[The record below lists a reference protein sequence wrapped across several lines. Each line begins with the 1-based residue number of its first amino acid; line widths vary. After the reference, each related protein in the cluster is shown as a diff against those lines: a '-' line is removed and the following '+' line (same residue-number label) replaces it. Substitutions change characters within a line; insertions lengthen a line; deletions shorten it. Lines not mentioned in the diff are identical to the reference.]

1 MSLIPDG
8 PRRLRVG
15 PPTRHQVRRLRL
27 RGRKTWRLLMVIA
40 AAVAGGVLA
49 VLFAKLCDMAG
60 DLHGAWTRAAPLLVL
75 LLQPIGLPL
84 AVWLTL
90 KFAPE
95 AGGSGIPQVIAASET
110 VRRGERHDPR
120 VSLKTAAFKM
130 AVAAFLLLCG
140 LSIGREGPTVQIV
153 AALVFAF
160 TAHLRGG
167 PHPRTLLIA
176 GGAAGVAAAF
186 NTPIAGVVFAVEE
199 LAKGFDRRSN
209 TVVIL
214 VVVAAGAA
222 AYALAGNYAYFGQM
236 AGSRAQWSA
245 WMTAPVVGLVCGL
258 AGGGFSRALASVIGP
273 VKGPVGR
280 WRLSRPILFAALCG
294 LATSAMA
301 FASHGL
307 SYGTGYAEA
316 SSLLEGHP
324 VRGLTLALSKWAS
337 NLAAAASGAPGG
349 IFSPS
354 LATGAGIGAFLSHL
368 IPFAGGRDT
377 IVLGMA
383 GYLSGVVQAPLT
395 SAIILMEMTRD
406 PGLVGPLMLTS
417 LIARLVSGWISDQP
431 IYHLLSRTWLRPP
444 QPAVDAQR

>member
-1 MSLIPDG
+1 M
-8 PRRLRVG
+8 
-15 PPTRHQVRRLRL
+15 RL
-27 RGRKTWRLLMVIA
+27 RGRRAWRLMAIVA

-60 DLHGAWTRAAPLLVL
+60 GTHAAWSARWPLAVLVL
-75 LLQPIGLPL
+75 PPIALPL
-84 AVWLTL
+84 AVWLTQR
-90 KFAPE
+90 FAPE
-95 AGGSGIPQVIAASET
+95 AGGSGVPQVIAASET
-110 VRRGERHDPR
+110 VRRGGGPDAR
-120 VSLKTAAFKM
+120 VSLKTAVFKM
-130 AVAAFLLLCG
+130 GVAAFLLLTG

-153 AALVFAF
+153 AAIVFAF
-160 TAHLRGG
+160 TARLRGG

-236 AGSRAQWSA
+236 QGSKALLSA
-245 WMTAPVVGLVCGL
+245 WMTAPIMGVVCGL
-258 AGGGFSRALASVIGP
+258 AGGAFSRALASVIGP
-273 VKGPVGR
+273 DKGPVGR
-280 WRLSRPILFAALCG
+280 WRAGRPVAFAVICG
-294 LATSAMA
+294 LVTSAVA
-301 FASHGL
+301 WASHGL

-316 SSLLEGHP
+316 SSLLQGHP
-324 VRGLTLALSKWAS
+324 VRGLTLALSKWAA

-354 LATGAGIGAFLSHL
+354 LATGAGIGASLSYV
-368 IPFAGGRDT
+368 IPFAGGRDA

-383 GYLSGVVQAPLT
+383 SYLSGVVQAPLT
-395 SAIILMEMTRD
+395 SAVILMEMARD
-406 PGLVGPLMLTS
+406 PGLVGPLLLAALLGRWASTWVMPE
-417 LIARLVSGWISDQP
+417 P
-431 IYHLLSRTWLRPP
+431 IYHLLSEGWHLTRTAKRS
-444 QPAVDAQR
+444 

>member
-1 MSLIPDG
+1 MSVAENGIPS
-8 PRRLRVG
+8 RARFG
-15 PPTRHQVRRLRL
+15 PPTVHQVRRLKL
-27 RGRKTWRLLMVIA
+27 RGRRLWRLAVIVA

-49 VLFAKLCDMAG
+49 VGFAKLCDLAG
-60 DLHGAWTRAAPLLVL
+60 NAHANWAARWPLAVL
-75 LLQPIGLPL
+75 ILPPIALPL
-84 AVWLTL
+84 AVWATL
-90 KFAPE
+90 KIAPE

-110 VRRGERHDPR
+110 VRRGEGPDAR
-120 VSLKTAAFKM
+120 VSLKTALFKM
-130 AVAAFLLLCG
+130 VLAAVLLVCG

-160 TAHLRGG
+160 TARLRGG
-167 PHPRTLLIA
+167 PNPRTLLIA

-199 LAKGFDRRSN
+199 LAKGFDRRAN
-209 TVVIL
+209 TIVIL

-236 AGSRAQWSA
+236 QGSRALWSA
-245 WMTAPVVGLVCGL
+245 WEAAPIVGVVCGL

-273 VKGPVGR
+273 HKGRVGA
-280 WRLSRPILFAALCG
+280 WRASRPVQFALICGLITSAVAFAA
-294 LATSAMA
+294 
-301 FASHGL
+301 HGL

-324 VRGLTLALSKWAS
+324 VRGLTLALSKWTA

-354 LATGAGIGAFLSHL
+354 LATGAGIGAALAKL
-368 IPFAGGRDT
+368 IPFAAGRDT
-377 IVLGMA
+377 VVLGMA
-383 GYLSGVVQAPLT
+383 GYLSGVVQAHLT

-417 LIARLVSGWISDQP
+417 LIARWISGQIMDEP
-431 IYHLLSRTWLRPP
+431 IYHLLAQTWMRPVKR
-444 QPAVDAQR
+444 A

>member
-1 MSLIPDG
+1 MSVASDERPSRPAFG
-8 PRRLRVG
+8 PTV
-15 PPTRHQVRRLRL
+15 HQVRRLHL
-27 RGRKTWRLLMVIA
+27 RGRRAWRLLVIIA
-40 AAVAGGVLA
+40 AAVAGGALA
-49 VLFAKLCDMAG
+49 VLFAKLCDLAG
-60 DLHGAWTRAAPLLVL
+60 GLHADWASRW
-75 LLQPIGLPL
+75 PL
-84 AVWLTL
+84 AVLVLPPVLLPLMTWLTL

-95 AGGSGIPQVIAASET
+95 AGGSGIPQVIAASEEA
-110 VRRGERHDPR
+110 RRGQSDSR
-120 VSLKTAAFKM
+120 VSLRTAAFKIV
-130 AVAAFLLLCG
+130 VAAVLLAAG

-160 TAHLRGG
+160 TARLRGG

-199 LAKGFDRRSN
+199 LAKGFERRAA

-222 AYALAGNYAYFGQM
+222 SYAMAGNYSYFGEM
-236 AGSRAQWSA
+236 RGSRALLSA
-245 WMTAPVVGLVCGL
+245 WMTAPIVGFAGGL
-258 AGGGFSRALASVIGP
+258 AGGLFSKALASVLGP
-273 VKGPVGR
+273 EKGPIGR
-280 WRLSRPILFAALCG
+280 FRLNRPLVFALICG
-294 LATSAMA
+294 LVTSTVA

-307 SYGTGYAEA
+307 SYGTGYQEA
-316 SSLLEGHP
+316 SSLLQGHP
-324 VRGLTLALSKWAS
+324 VRAMALASSKWAA

-354 LATGAGIGAFLSHL
+354 LATGAGIGGAIGELV
-368 IPFAGGRDT
+368 PFAASRDS

-406 PGLVGPLMLTS
+406 PGLVGPLMASS
-417 LIARLVSGWISDQP
+417 LIARLVSGRIMREP
-431 IYHLLSRTWLRPP
+431 VYHVLSLAWRRRT
-444 QPAVDAQR
+444 

>member
-1 MSLIPDG
+1 MSLTD
-8 PRRLRVG
+8 RLQR
-15 PPTRHQVRRLRL
+15 PTVHQVRRLRL
-27 RGRKTWRLLMVIA
+27 RGRRAWRLLVIIA
-40 AAVAGGVLA
+40 AAVAGGLLA
-49 VLFAKLCDMAG
+49 VLFAKLCDAASAA
-60 DLHGAWTRAAPLLVL
+60 HAAWAQAWPLVVL
-75 LLQPIGLPL
+75 LLLPIALPL
-84 AVWLTL
+84 ATWLTMTL
-90 KFAPE
+90 APE
-95 AGGSGIPQVIAASET
+95 AGGSGIPQVIAASEQ
-110 VRRGERHDPR
+110 VRRGDGPDPR
-120 VSLKTAAFKM
+120 VSIKTAAFKM

-140 LSIGREGPTVQIV
+140 LSIGREGPTVQVV

-167 PHPRTLLIA
+167 PNPRTLLIA

-199 LAKGFDRRSN
+199 LAKGFDRRAN

-222 AYALAGNYAYFGQM
+222 AYALAGNYSYFGQM
-236 AGSRAQWSA
+236 AGSKALLSA
-245 WMTAPVVGLVCGL
+245 WMTAPIVGVVCGL

-273 VKGPVGR
+273 HKGQVGR
-280 WRLSRPILFAALCG
+280 WRAARPIAFALICG

-307 SYGTGYAEA
+307 SYGTGYGEA

-324 VRGLTLALSKWAS
+324 VRALTLAISKWVA

-354 LATGAGIGAFLSHL
+354 LATGAGIGGALAKV
-368 IPFAGGRDT
+368 IPFAASRDT

-406 PGLVGPLMLTS
+406 PGLVGPLMATS
-417 LIARLVSGWISDQP
+417 LIARLVSGRIMDEP
-431 IYHLLSRTWLRPP
+431 IYHLLSITWRRPRT
-444 QPAVDAQR
+444 A

>member
-1 MSLIPDG
+1 MSLTDRIQ
-8 PRRLRVG
+8 R
-15 PPTRHQVRRLRL
+15 PTVHQVRRLRL
-27 RGRKTWRLLMVIA
+27 RGRRAWRLLVIIA

-49 VLFAKLCDMAG
+49 VLFAKLCDVASSA
-60 DLHGAWTRAAPLLVL
+60 HAAWAQAWPTVVL
-75 LLQPIGLPL
+75 LLPPIALPL
-84 AVWLTL
+84 ATWLTMTM
-90 KFAPE
+90 APE
-95 AGGSGIPQVIAASET
+95 AGGSGIPQVIAASEQ
-110 VRRGERHDPR
+110 VRRGDGPDPR

-167 PHPRTLLIA
+167 PNPRTLLIA

-199 LAKGFDRRSN
+199 LAKGFDRRAN
-209 TVVIL
+209 TIVIL

-222 AYALAGNYAYFGQM
+222 AYAMAGNYSYFGQM
-236 AGSRAQWSA
+236 AGSKALLSA
-245 WMTAPVVGLVCGL
+245 WMTAPIVGVVCGL

-273 VKGPVGR
+273 HRGPVGR
-280 WRLSRPILFAALCG
+280 WRAARPIAFALICG
-294 LATSAMA
+294 LATSAVA

-316 SSLLEGHP
+316 SSLLDGHP
-324 VRGLTLALSKWAS
+324 VRALTLAVSKWIS

-354 LATGAGIGAFLSHL
+354 LATGAGIGGALAKV
-368 IPFAGGRDT
+368 IPFAASRDT

-406 PGLVGPLMLTS
+406 PGLVGPLMATS
-417 LIARLVSGWISDQP
+417 LIARLVSGRIMDEP
-431 IYHLLSRTWLRPP
+431 IYHLLSITWRRPRL
-444 QPAVDAQR
+444 A

>member
-1 MSLIPDG
+1 MSLTDALPKAAR
-8 PRRLRVG
+8 PAFG
-15 PPTRHQVRRLRL
+15 PPTIHQVRRMRL
-27 RGRKTWRLLMVIA
+27 QARKTWRLLVVLA

-60 DLHGAWTRAAPLLVL
+60 GLHAAWTARWPLAVLVL
-75 LLQPIGLPL
+75 PPIILPL
-84 AVWLTL
+84 ATWLTM

-95 AGGSGIPQVIAASET
+95 AGGSGIPQVIAASEEA
-110 VRRGERHDPR
+110 RRGPGSDPR
-120 VSLKTAAFKM
+120 VSLKTASFKM
-130 AVAAFLLLCG
+130 AVAAVLILAG
-140 LSIGREGPTVQIV
+140 LSIGREGPTVQVV

-199 LAKGFDRRSN
+199 LAKGFERRST
-209 TVVIL
+209 TVIIL

-222 AYALAGNYAYFGQM
+222 AYAMAGNYAYFGQIQ
-236 AGSRAQWSA
+236 GSKALASA
-245 WMTAPVVGLVCGL
+245 WMTAPIMGVVCGVC
-258 AGGGFSRALASVIGP
+258 GGCFSRALASVIGP

-280 WRLSRPILFAALCG
+280 WRARRPIVFALICG
-294 LATSAMA
+294 LITSIVAL
-301 FASHGL
+301 ASHGL
-307 SYGTGYAEA
+307 SYGTGYTEA
-316 SSLLEGHP
+316 SSLLDGHP
-324 VRGLTLALSKWAS
+324 VRALTLGVSKWIA
-337 NLAAAASGAPGG
+337 NLAAAATGAPGG

-354 LATGAGIGAFLSHL
+354 LATGAGIGGALAKI
-368 IPFAGGRDT
+368 IPFASGRDA

-406 PGLVGPLMLTS
+406 PGLVGPLMAVT
-417 LIARLVSGWISDQP
+417 LIARLVSGRIMNEP
-431 IYHLLSRTWLRPP
+431 IYHVLSLTWRRG
-444 QPAVDAQR
+444 PA